1 MRECVCPSVHVR
13 GRGMRD
19 KGWAMSVRGE
29 AGREGGSEGGRWGQ
43 EGAELR
49 GERKGATEEKDRRQ

>member
-1 MRECVCPSVHVR
+1 MRECVCPSVHAK

-19 KGWAMSVRGE
+19 KGWAMSV
-29 AGREGGSEGGRWGQ
+29 EGGRQGGREGQ